1 MIPGALSAMV
11 KVPEQINPQINAI
24 TCNCIDTTTGEFSG
38 KGLFSDQYLDAST
51 ILQKCRGEFW
61 GLTKT
66 SLLPERFNEQY
77 LAAVWNKVNKKATR
91 YYIHQGLR
99 KYYTNGSDRYSLATV
114 HLSEDKKQRKY
125 FTYTSLLNEIE
136 LLEDYRAYGKDMF
149 RDLHYSM
156 GVFFIQFGDNKLAK
170 HCIKQVA
177 SMPKSNVKTIILI
190 LGFVF
195 GKKAIDYL
203 KSIKKI
209 LFKKYILK

>member
-1 MIPGALSAMV
+1 
-11 KVPEQINPQINAI
+11 
-24 TCNCIDTTTGEFSG
+24 
-38 KGLFSDQYLDAST
+38 
-51 ILQKCRGEFW
+51 
-61 GLTKT
+61 
-66 SLLPERFNEQY
+66 
-77 LAAVWNKVNKKATR
+77 
-91 YYIHQGLR
+91 
-99 KYYTNGSDRYSLATV
+99 
-114 HLSEDKKQRKY
+114 
-125 FTYTSLLNEIE
+125 
-136 LLEDYRAYGKDMF
+136 MF